1 MLAYGDVGWV
11 YVLQVKVRKAEVES
25 GDALGDVC
33 WRMLTYA
40 DVCWV
45 YVLQVKVRKAEV
57 ESGDALGDDFVPDE
71 PGTKLRVRRY

>member
-1 MLAYGDVGWV
+1 
-11 YVLQVKVRKAEVES
+11 
-25 GDALGDVC
+25 
-33 WRMLTYA
+33 MLTYA
-40 DVCWV
+40 DV